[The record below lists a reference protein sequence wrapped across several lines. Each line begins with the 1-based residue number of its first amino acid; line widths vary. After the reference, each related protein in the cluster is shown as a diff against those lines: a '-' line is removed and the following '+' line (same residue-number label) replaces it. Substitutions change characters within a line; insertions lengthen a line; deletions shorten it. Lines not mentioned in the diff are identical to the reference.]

1 MIDSA
6 RGVTPQTVTEG
17 SRARRTKKRPHQAG
31 SPASGMHVTCPSLTE
46 ASIRRLCYTIRVSDR
61 PSRFLREVKRLVA
74 VVRGTCPI
82 APSVAHCEPS
92 ALKRVRARGRKAAR
106 YASVPPPSEGPR
118 PPRVVKAPPKDGQ
131 VVERLPARA
140 LRDAP
145 IPFVPQLAPDPAL
158 VDTRSR
164 VPPERLPGGVLRAR
178 KVDNIGYDVRVHG
191 TFLEAEAVRT
201 LRKAQ
206 WEHSRKERSLR
217 LTDSEARILTSDPVV
232 GPLVFPSVE
241 EALEG
246 MEYGFPPSVPPL
258 GTDIPWP
265 KANISYFELCAAL
278 TAFNK
283 AEERARLPV
292 TDEQLE
298 RVKADAWAELDARI
312 SRLQNY
318 VPVTRDPAL
327 EAAGWYGAESMS

>member
-1 MIDSA
+1 MIDSV
-6 RGVTPQTVTEG
+6 RGAPPQTGDDG
-17 SRARRTKKRPHQAG
+17 SRRRRTKKTSCQ
-31 SPASGMHVTCPSLTE
+31 ASGPARVMSVSCPSLTE

-74 VVRGTCPI
+74 VLRGECVLP
-82 APSVAHCEPS
+82 PSVAHCEPK
-92 ALKRVRARGRKAAR
+92 ALKRVKARGRKAAR
-106 YASVPPPSEGPR
+106 YSSVPPPVEAPR
-118 PPRVVKAPPKDGQ
+118 PPRMVSSQPKSGVLVAKQ
-131 VVERLPARA
+131 PARA

-164 VPPERLPGGVLRAR
+164 VPPDRLPGGVLRAR
-178 KVDNIGYDVRVHG
+178 QVENISYDVRVHG

-201 LRKAQ
+201 LRKVQ

-217 LTDSEARILTSDPVV
+217 LTDSETRVLTSDPVV

-246 MEYGFPPSVPPL
+246 AEYGFPPSVPPL
-258 GTDIPWP
+258 GTEIPWP

-298 RVKADAWAELDARI
+298 KVKADAWAELDARI

-327 EAAGWYGAESMS
+327 EAAGWYGAESML